1 MNNYANILDKLEEM
15 ERFLD
20 TYMIPRLNNK
30 EIENLNRMI
39 TSNKIESVNNN
50 LPTNKSTR
58 PPTSL
63 NFIKHLRINQSF
75 SNSFKK
81 KNKRRE
87 HFQNGFIRPVL
98 PWYQN
103 ETRTSLEVQW
113 SQTCLPMQGTLV
125 WSLVWEDPTR
135 CRATKSV
142 RHNCWAH
149 EPWSPRA
156 TRRETAAMRACAQQL
171 VSSSRWP
178 QLEKSLSSNKDSA
191 QPKINN

>member
-50 LPTNKSTR
+50 LPPNKNTR

-75 SNSFKK
+75 FQKK
-81 KNKRRE
+81 KKKTRVGNTFKM
-87 HFQNGFIRPVL
+87 VL
-98 PWYQN
+98 
-103 ETRTSLEVQW
+103 
-113 SQTCLPMQGTLV
+113 
-125 WSLVWEDPTR
+125 
-135 CRATKSV
+135 
-142 RHNCWAH
+142 
-149 EPWSPRA
+149 
-156 TRRETAAMRACAQQL
+156 
-171 VSSSRWP
+171 
-178 QLEKSLSSNKDSA
+178 
-191 QPKINN
+191 

>member
-50 LPTNKSTR
+50 LPTNKRTR

-75 SNSFKK
+75 SNSFQKK
-81 KNKRRE
+81 KQE
-87 HFQNGFIRPVL
+87 
-98 PWYQN
+98 
-103 ETRTSLEVQW
+103 E
-113 SQTCLPMQGTLV
+113 GTLSK
-125 WSLVWEDPTR
+125 WFYKASIALIS
-135 CRATKSV
+135 K
-142 RHNCWAH
+142 
-149 EPWSPRA
+149 
-156 TRRETAAMRACAQQL
+156 
-171 VSSSRWP
+171 
-178 QLEKSLSSNKDSA
+178 
-191 QPKINN
+191 

>member
-75 SNSFKK
+75 FQKK
-81 KNKRRE
+81 KKKTRGGNTFKM
-87 HFQNGFIRPVL
+87 VL
-98 PWYQN
+98 
-103 ETRTSLEVQW
+103 
-113 SQTCLPMQGTLV
+113 
-125 WSLVWEDPTR
+125 
-135 CRATKSV
+135 
-142 RHNCWAH
+142 
-149 EPWSPRA
+149 
-156 TRRETAAMRACAQQL
+156 
-171 VSSSRWP
+171 
-178 QLEKSLSSNKDSA
+178 
-191 QPKINN
+191 